1 MTTECYD
8 RLDDLISCTTAND
21 YQVLEGIMLFMSE
34 LYLNMGIVTLDST
47 GQHVQSIS
55 RIEFLKDTLKR
66 AILAIENNC
75 YSSAVKRRYDR
86 SRLCKCI
93 NSLIVN
99 YLPSHGATI
108 GSILRSNNSSHSN
121 FDNYI
126 GISKQI
132 DLAMRTATKWP
143 SLINCRATSFRFSNL
158 SFWPCP
164 TKLTSRKRYCVFT

>member
-1 MTTECYD
+1 MKRKVVDHILKQFLMST
-8 RLDDLISCTTAND
+8 IGKKS
-21 YQVLEGIMLFMSE
+21 VLYSN
-34 LYLNMGIVTLDST
+34 YCV
-47 GQHVQSIS
+47 
-55 RIEFLKDTLKR
+55 
-66 AILAIENNC
+66 LAIENNC

-126 GISKQI
+126 GNSKQI
-132 DLAMRTATKWP
+132 DLAMRTATKWLCLNGCAIRYTECFTKLP
-143 SLINCRATSFRFSNL
+143 TQESLINCRATSFRFSN
-158 SFWPCP
+158 
-164 TKLTSRKRYCVFT
+164 CVILAMSYQVNQSKEILRIYIIIV

>member
-1 MTTECYD
+1 MKRKVVDHILKQFLMST
-8 RLDDLISCTTAND
+8 IGKKS
-21 YQVLEGIMLFMSE
+21 VLYSN
-34 LYLNMGIVTLDST
+34 YCV
-47 GQHVQSIS
+47 
-55 RIEFLKDTLKR
+55 
-66 AILAIENNC
+66 LAIENNC